1 MTPFITHVLASPDGY
16 RTRGLLIRA
25 SPKRV
30 SDLARH
36 IRLLAGVPPEGLTE
50 SPPTGSLSSGGF
62 LHTEDPH
69 HLTPCGVMLLHYRKY
84 GFLADHAVRAL
95 ALHVRG
101 VEFDAE
107 LAEDAIQAIHA
118 NFRGSA
124 AASVDMSGVEDVIVE
139 V

>member
-16 RTRGLLIRA
+16 RTRGLLLRA

-50 SPPTGSLSSGGF
+50 SPPTGSLINGGF

-69 HLTPCGVMLLHYRKY
+69 HLTPGGVMLLHYRKY

-107 LAEDAIQAIHA
+107 LAEDAIQAIRD
-118 NFRGSA
+118 NFTP
-124 AASVDMSGVEDVIVE
+124 ASDAIVDLSGVEDVIVE